1 MNILFFLKPKAEL
14 DLVYED
20 DTVEMAMER
29 IEDHQFSS
37 ISGFFCT
44 DFVEVIPKNIPF
56 FFTLSLKKDRL
67 HFEYCKFDF

>member
-37 ISGFFCT
+37 IPMINEKATFSAHCEKGMSPLP
-44 DFVEVIPKNIPF
+44 E
-56 FFTLSLKKDRL
+56 S
-67 HFEYCKFDF
+67 

>member
-37 ISGFFCT
+37 IPMINEKARSVRATFSAHCEKGMSPLP
-44 DFVEVIPKNIPF
+44 E
-56 FFTLSLKKDRL
+56 S
-67 HFEYCKFDF
+67 

>member
-29 IEDHQFSS
+29 IEDRKS
-37 ISGFFCT
+37 
-44 DFVEVIPKNIPF
+44 VV
-56 FFTLSLKKDRL
+56 
-67 HFEYCKFDF
+67 